1 MTMTMQWILYG
12 ILIAVM
18 GVVGFYV
25 GKAYTTVGA
34 TMGTIGGLVV
44 GSAVAGAIWYYSDMN
59 SGEYIP

>member
-25 GKAYTTVGA
+25 GKAYTMVGA
-34 TMGTIGGLVV
+34 TLGTIGGVVV

-59 SGEYIP
+59 SSEYLP